1 MRLMVATAA
10 TAVALLALGA
20 GGGAAELK
28 VLSAGAVQP
37 GLNAAAK
44 IFRDKTG
51 DEAKIA
57 YDPAT
62 VLGKRVAS
70 GEIADIVV
78 SSPAVI
84 ADLTKARRVLP
95 EGQVGLGRVGVGV
108 VVRDGAPL
116 PDISSTPALKNALI
130 EADAVVYNTASSG
143 AYVED
148 MLKKIGAFDQIQGKL
163 VRLFDGNA
171 VMRRLVE
178 GKGKEFGFGGITDIV
193 LNRDN
198 GVRLVGALPAEIQNY
213 TSYTAAVITA
223 APNPDRAKAF
233 LAYLASIDG
242 RALFKANG
250 ISE

>member
-1 MRLMVATAA
+1 MRLKVATVAA
-10 TAVALLALGA
+10 AALLSLDA
-20 GGGAAELK
+20 GGSAAELK

-37 GLNAAAK
+37 GLNAAAD

-51 DEAKIA
+51 DVAKIA

-62 VLGKRVAS
+62 VLGKRIGGGEVA
-70 GEIADIVV
+70 DVVV

-84 ADLTKARRVLP
+84 AELTKAGRVLS
-95 EGQVGLGRVGVGV
+95 EGQVRLGRVGVGV
-108 VVRDGAPL
+108 VVREGAPL
-116 PDISSTPALKNALI
+116 PDLSSTQAVKNALLA
-130 EADAVVYNTASSG
+130 ADAVVYNTASSG

-171 VMRRLVE
+171 VVRRLVE

-193 LNRDN
+193 LNHDK

-213 TSYTAAVITA
+213 TSYTAALIAV
-223 APNPDRAKAF
+223 APNPAGAKAF
-233 LAYLASIDG
+233 LTYLASSDG
-242 RALFKANG
+242 RALFAANG